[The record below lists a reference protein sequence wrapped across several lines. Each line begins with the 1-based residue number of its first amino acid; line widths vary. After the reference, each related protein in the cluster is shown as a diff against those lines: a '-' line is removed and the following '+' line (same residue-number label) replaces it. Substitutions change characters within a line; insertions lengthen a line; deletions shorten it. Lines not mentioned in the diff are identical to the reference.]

1 MKVAKTLSIALA
13 GLAAWLLPAAVAP
26 AAEPAPAWSIVASAF
41 PTDFSAGTS
50 GVVEDEEVKGPI
62 YFLRATNIGGAPTTG
77 TYTISA
83 TLPAG
88 VTPLAGTQAKGGK
101 SESNLEGTE
110 LSCQTVG
117 QTVSCSGDEPIN
129 PSEGIAR
136 AWIPVA
142 VDPSPPASVVA
153 EASIEGGGAGQSVST
168 ATEIALDGSDAPF
181 DFLKGNDGLSAFAT
195 AADGAIATQA
205 GSHPYQLTVGTGF
218 PRVTTASRL
227 FTSGSGVK
235 DISVDLPHGVVV
247 NPEATPVLCTEAQL
261 ADNSVGCPIAS
272 QVGAM
277 TVLVVKGSIQI
288 WDHAPIYNMVPSQG
302 KPAVLA
308 LKVIGD
314 VVVHLEGRV
323 RSDGDYGLSADV
335 NDIVA
340 KLSLADSGAT
350 LWGNP
355 TDASHDTQR
364 GSCLKF
370 GTGADTCPTERLDT
384 AFLTMPSECNGEPTT
399 TRAKTDSW
407 EKIGDFRET
416 SFESATVDGTPVS
429 ISGCNQLEFEPTIE
443 AQPTTSLA
451 DSPTGLNFNLH
462 QPQSLDYEGL
472 SNAHLKDTT
481 VKLPEGMAV
490 NPSSADGLGA
500 CSTSEVG
507 LTTGIGQKPIRFTA
521 EPANCPNASKLG
533 SVQVKTPLLAD
544 PLPGAVYLAEPYQ
557 NPFGSLLAIYLTV
570 HDEERGVVAKLAG
583 KVTPD
588 PQTGQLTA
596 RFEENPQLPLED
608 VDVSFFGGPRASL
621 RTPPTCATYTTV
633 ADLTPWSA
641 PEGED
646 AHPEDSFAIQA
657 NPGGGSCPTSEG
669 NAPHVPS
676 FSAGTIDPVAGAYS
690 PFVLKVSRADA
701 TQELSAI
708 EATLPPGLSAKLAG
722 TSYCPESAIA
732 QAKQREQP
740 NQGSLELSNPSCPS
754 ASQVGTVD
762 VAAGAGITPLHVSGK
777 AYLAGPYKGAPLSL
791 AVITPAVAG
800 PFDLGAV
807 VVRTALQV
815 DSKTA
820 QVKATSDPLPTII
833 EGIPLDVRS
842 ITVDA
847 SKPQFSLNPTSCDP
861 MEVGGSAT
869 SALNQTAPLKSPFQ
883 VGGCKA
889 LPFKPKIQIKL
900 KGKTNRG
907 AHPALT
913 ATATFTQGHA
923 NTKRAAVTLPRSA
936 FLDQGH
942 IRTVCTR
949 VQFQADQCPKAA
961 IYGFARAFTPLLDKP
976 LEGPVYLRSSNNE
989 LPDLVADLKGQV
1001 DFELIGRV
1009 DSVNGG
1015 IRNTFEAAPDAPVSR
1030 FVLKMQGGSKGLL
1043 QNSENLCRASKEKR
1057 RATVKLDGHNG
1068 KVWDFRPVVKNECGK
1083 KARRGKGR
1091 GR

>member
-13 GLAAWLLPAAVAP
+13 GLAAWLVPAAAAP

-41 PTDFSAGTS
+41 PTNFSAGSS
-50 GVVEDEEVKGPI
+50 GVVEGEEVKGPI
-62 YFLRATNIGGAPTTG
+62 YFLRATNIGGASTTG

-83 TLPAG
+83 TLPVG
-88 VTPLAGTQAKGGK
+88 MTPLAGTEAYGGR
-101 SESNLEGTE
+101 NTNDTVGRI

-117 QTVSCSGDEPIN
+117 QTVSCSGEDPIN

-153 EASIEGGGAGQSVST
+153 EASIEGGGAGQPAAT

-195 AADGAIATQA
+195 AADGALSTQA

-218 PRVTTASRL
+218 PRVTTGSRL
-227 FTSGSGVK
+227 FPSGSGVK
-235 DISVDLPHGVVV
+235 DISVDLPQGTVV

-308 LKVIGD
+308 FKVIGD
-314 VVVHLEGRV
+314 VVVHIEGRV
-323 RSDGDYGLSADV
+323 RNEGDYGLSADV

-364 GSCLKF
+364 GSCLKS
-370 GTGADTCPTERLDT
+370 GTGADICPTERLDT
-384 AFLTMPSECNGEPTT
+384 AFLAMPTECAGKPITT
-399 TRAKTDSW
+399 KAKADSW
-407 EKIGDFRET
+407 EEIGDFEET
-416 SFESATVDGTPVS
+416 SFESQDTEGNPVS
-429 ISGCNQLEFEPTIE
+429 ISGCSQLEFEPSIE
-443 AQPTTSLA
+443 AQPTTDLA
-451 DSPTGLNFNLH
+451 DSPSGLNFNLH
-462 QPQSLDYEGL
+462 QPQNLDYEGL

-481 VKLPEGMAV
+481 VKLPTGMAV

-507 LTTGIGQKPIRFTA
+507 LTSAMGQEPIRFTA
-521 EPANCPNASKLG
+521 DPANCPNASKLG
-533 SVQVKTPLLAD
+533 SVEVTTPLLAD

-557 NPFGSLLAIYLTV
+557 NPFNSLLAIYLTV

-583 KVTPD
+583 EVTPD
-588 PQTGQLTA
+588 PNTGQLTA

-621 RTPPTCATYTTV
+621 RTPALCGDYTTT

-657 NPGGGSCPTSEG
+657 NPNGGSCPTSEG
-669 NAPHVPS
+669 SAPHSPS
-676 FSAGTIDPVAGAYS
+676 FSAGTLDPVAGQYS
-690 PFVLKVSRADA
+690 PFVLRVRRADA
-701 TQELSAI
+701 TQEISAI
-708 EATLPPGLSAKLAG
+708 DATLPPGLSAKLAG
-722 TSYCPESAIA
+722 IPYCPESSIA
-732 QAKQREQP
+732 QAKSRERP
-740 NQGSLELSNPSCPS
+740 NQGALELSSPSCPS
-754 ASQVGTVD
+754 ASQVGSVD
-762 VAAGAGITPLHVSGK
+762 VAAGAGITPLHVAGK
-777 AYLAGPYKGAPLSL
+777 AYLAGPHKGAPLSL
-791 AVITPAVAG
+791 VVITPALAG

-807 VVRTALQV
+807 VVRTALRV
-815 DSKTA
+815 DSRTA
-820 QVKATSDPLPTII
+820 QVKAVSDPLPTII

-847 SKPQFSLNPTSCDP
+847 SKPNFSLNPTSCDP
-861 MEVGGSAT
+861 MEVRGSAT
-869 SALNQTAPLKSPFQ
+869 SPLGQTASLQNPFQ

-889 LPFKPKIQIKL
+889 LPFKPRIQIRL

-913 ATATFTQGHA
+913 AIATFSKGHA
-923 NTKRAAVTLPRSA
+923 NTKRAAVTLPKSA

-949 VQFQADQCPKAA
+949 VQFAADSCPKAA
-961 IYGFARAFTPLLDKP
+961 IYGFARAFTPLLDQP
-976 LEGPVYLRSSNNE
+976 VEGPVYLRSSNNE
-989 LPDLVADLKGQV
+989 LPDLVADLRGQV
-1001 DFELIGRV
+1001 RVELVGRV
-1009 DSVNGG
+1009 DSINGG

-1068 KVWDFRPVVKNECGK
+1068 KVWDFRPVVKNECG
-1083 KARRGKGR
+1083 RKGR
-1091 GR
+1091 KGKRRR